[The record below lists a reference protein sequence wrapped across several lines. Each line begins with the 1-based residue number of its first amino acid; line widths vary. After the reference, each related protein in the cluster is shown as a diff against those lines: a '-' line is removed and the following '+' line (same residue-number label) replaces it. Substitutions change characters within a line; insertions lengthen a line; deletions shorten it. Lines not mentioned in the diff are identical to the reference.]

1 MKTGVNAAKLAIAAF
16 IVPYI
21 FVLAP
26 ELLMINATA
35 VTVLLSMITAILGMW
50 GNILQ
55 RIVFFLGGLCLI
67 VPGATTDI
75 AGVAVLVL
83 AFLWQKRNKGGAL
96 TATGEDD

>member
-1 MKTGVNAAKLAIAAF
+1 
-16 IVPYI
+16 
-21 FVLAP
+21 VLAP

-50 GNILQ
+50 GLSLAMIGFCQHPLNILQ

-67 VPGATTDI
+67 VPGTMTDI